1 MYCEKCGYEMQNDAL
16 FCENCGEQ
24 INKKEIEKVLE
35 SDNAEIVET
44 AEIQETSMA
53 EKIEG
58 IQETE
63 EIQEVEEIQETEE
76 IQEATKFDETAVEQ
90 STIISKNITKNSTGS
105 YSWMYEFSLW
115 KNPAVLITVFK
126 VSLIALMVPA
136 LFMFFLTLG
145 DSLGEAFKLL
155 LSMFGIGAVFMTVL
169 MVAGYV
175 MLSIAYGGKYYVLFK
190 MDNKGVNHI
199 QLDKQ
204 HKKAQALGFLTA
216 LIGLSSGNI
225 SAAGAG
231 ILGASKKSLYTNFK
245 KVKSAKL
252 SPRTNT
258 IYLNES
264 LNKNQIYATKEDF
277 QFVKQFIL
285 DNCPK
290 NVKIIEK

>member
-1 MYCEKCGYEMQNDAL
+1 MFCEKCGYENKDDAL
-16 FCENCGEQ
+16 FCENCGQQ
-24 INKKEIEKVLE
+24 INKEETINLLE
-35 SDNAEIVET
+35 SDDAEAVVATEIQET
-44 AEIQETSMA
+44 AEIQETSTA

-63 EIQEVEEIQETEE
+63 EIRETRKYDETTEE
-76 IQEATKFDETAVEQ
+76 QT
-90 STIISKNITKNSTGS
+90 TIISKNITGSSTGS

-126 VSLIALMVPA
+126 VSLIALMVPV
-136 LFMFFLTLG
+136 LLMFFLTLRDG
-145 DSLGEAFKLL
+145 VGEAFKLL
-155 LSMFGIGAVFMTVL
+155 LSMLGIGFVLMIVL
-169 MVAGYV
+169 MVAAYV

-190 MDNKGVNHI
+190 MDKKGVNHI

-231 ILGASKKSLYTNFK
+231 LLGASKKSSYTNFK
-245 KVKSAKL
+245 KVKSVKFR
-252 SPRTNT
+252 PRMDT

-264 LNKNQIYATKEDF
+264 LNKNQVYAEKEDYLF
-277 QFVKQFIL
+277 IKDFIL
-285 DNCPK
+285 ENCSK